1 MHRRRFLA
9 MLGAAAAGAGGLGA
23 GLAYGNEPKPESD
36 LSHAASPP
44 DGIRLG
50 SRRLVWNAETA
61 EPVAA
66 LTFDDGPDPD
76 LTPRILDV
84 LDRYDVTASF
94 HVMGYNAVEHPGL
107 LREIV
112 ARGHEVGSHTWSH
125 PNLRTQTPQETER
138 QLTLCADVIR
148 SVTGKRTRYFRP
160 PYGILT
166 GPAARQAAA
175 MGYDVVL
182 WSLGRGVPGEGT
194 PRDVADHV
202 AGRLRPGD
210 VVLLHDG
217 VGTETF
223 DDLDGKGPVRR
234 RRDVEVQALPE
245 IIERSLEA
253 GTRFTTLD
261 ELLRLPRGGSA

>member
-1 MHRRRFLA
+1 
-9 MLGAAAAGAGGLGA
+9 MLGAAAAGAGGLTA
-23 GLAYGNEPKPESD
+23 GLAHGSEPKEEFD
-36 LSHAASPP
+36 LADAASPP
-44 DGIRLG
+44 NGVRLG

-61 EPVAA
+61 EQVAA

-84 LDRYDVTASF
+84 LDRYDVSASF
-94 HVMGYNAVEHPGL
+94 HVMGYNAVENPDL

-125 PNLRTQTPQETER
+125 PNLRTQTPDETER
-138 QLTLCADVIR
+138 QLSLCADVIR
-148 SVTGKRTRYFRP
+148 SVTGKQPRSFRP

-166 GPAARQAAA
+166 GPAVRQAAT

-202 AGRLRPGD
+202 AGNLRPGD
-210 VVLLHDG
+210 IVLLHDG
-217 VGTETF
+217 IGTETF
-223 DDLDGKGPVRR
+223 DDLGEQGPVRR
-234 RRDVEVQALPE
+234 RRDVEVDALPE

-253 GTRFTTLD
+253 GTRFTTLE
-261 ELLRLPRGGSA
+261 ELLRIPRGNPT

>member
-1 MHRRRFLA
+1 

-23 GLAYGNEPKPESD
+23 GLAYGSEPEPELD
-36 LSHAASPP
+36 LADAASPP
-44 DGIRLG
+44 DGLRLG
-50 SRRLVWNAETA
+50 ARRLVWNVETT

-84 LDRYDVTASF
+84 LDRYDVRASF
-94 HVMGYNAVEHPGL
+94 HVMGYNAVENPAL
-107 LREIV
+107 LREI
-112 ARGHEVGSHTWSH
+112 ASRGHEIGSHTFSH
-125 PNLRTQTPQETER
+125 PNLRNQTPEETER
-138 QLTLCADVIR
+138 QLHLCADVIR
-148 SVTGKRTRYFRP
+148 SVTGRDVRYFRP

-175 MGYDVVL
+175 LGYDVVL

-202 AGRLRPGD
+202 VGNLRAGD
-210 VVLLHDG
+210 IILLHDG
-217 VGTETF
+217 IGTETF

-234 RRDVEVQALPE
+234 RRDVEVDALPQ
-245 IIERSLEA
+245 IIERSLES
-253 GTRFTTLD
+253 GIRFTTLE
-261 ELLRLPRGGSA
+261 ELLETPRPGPA